1 MKTIDNFYIKD
12 YEKQTKIEDEM
23 QLYRQSINQYT
34 RLLMKISTI
43 GNTIY
48 QGTILPIIVLKLG
61 TGL

>member
-12 YEKQTKIEDEM
+12 YEKQTKIEDET
-23 QLYRQSINQYT
+23 QLYWQSINQYT

-43 GNTIY
+43 GNIIY
-48 QGTILPIIVLKLG
+48 QGTILPIIVLILG